1 VATTP
6 IKKTTIKDVAEAV
19 GVGTAIVDRV
29 INNRAKVN
37 PDTIQQVIKN
47 YRRITCSATAR
58 LPSEPLRMLR
68 LEFIMESGRP
78 FIDSI
83 KTVVERIA
91 SYLQFNIS
99 LHIYQAPLSL
109 NLQEF
114 TASRGAAIGQD
125 TKSKVAVAIKVLL
138 HHHNIS
144 NLLTRCAIGF
154 LEKKHR
160 HPNFI
165 WSAGISR

>member
-1 VATTP
+1 
-6 IKKTTIKDVAEAV
+6 
-19 GVGTAIVDRV
+19 
-29 INNRAKVN
+29 
-37 PDTIQQVIKN
+37 
-47 YRRITCSATAR
+47 
-58 LPSEPLRMLR
+58 
-68 LEFIMESGRP
+68 MESGRP

-83 KTVVERIA
+83 KTVVEPIA